1 MKYVSKT
8 QKWLPGF
15 VFFLGICVTFFI
27 QTDAAA
33 NVSDGAI
40 ANMPVKEITIFKDG
54 HAFVLHEGK
63 MPAGA
68 DGNVTIDYLPRPIIG
83 TFWAYSADSNAK
95 LTGVISHKRV
105 VPVKRTALT
114 IPELIE
120 GNIGAKV
127 RITEA
132 GLAAYESTILGI
144 PTRSTEEL
152 SRADPPGSP
161 EKLPQ
166 RGSIVLLKFEGGV
179 KAVPISRIQEVTFL
193 DEPKLQLAG
202 EQFRDMM
209 TLKLDWGRRKPERDV
224 DVGMVYVQRGIRW
237 IPNYRIDIDGKG
249 NAIVKLQA
257 TIINELA
264 DIEDVKAHL
273 VIGVPKFAFEN
284 TLDPISLQQTV
295 AQLSRHFR
303 PDSQAAYAFSNMIMN
318 QAARP
323 VRRVDVPAGN
333 DGDSLDLG
341 PDVVGSG
348 KNEDLYIFTL
358 EHVTL
363 KKGQRMVVP
372 VAEYELKYQDVFVLD
387 LPFGPPPEVRHNL
400 NSQQQTKL
408 AQLYHSPKV
417 MHKIRLANSAKCP
430 LTTAPALILRQG
442 RIIAQGM
449 MTYTAVGASSDLEL
463 TTAIDIAVE
472 KLDKETDR
480 IPNAAKWDNYNY
492 ARSNLT
498 GTISLTNR
506 RSDTVSLEIRRSILG
521 HVDSAGHKGTIEHLG
536 RHEGGWMDPNSLP
549 FWWGWYNWPYWWY
562 HFNAVGR
569 VTWECELKP
578 GKSIE
583 LEYKWH
589 YFWRR

>member
-1 MKYVSKT
+1 MNSVSKS

-15 VFFLGICVTFFI
+15 ITFLGICMMFFI

-33 NVSDGAI
+33 NTSEGVF
-40 ANMPVKEITIFKDG
+40 ANMPVKEITVFKDG

-63 MPAGA
+63 MPVDT
-68 DGNVTIDYLPRPIIG
+68 DGNVSIDYLPRPIIG
-83 TFWAYSADSNAK
+83 TFGAYSANAGVK
-95 LTGVISHKRV
+95 LTAVVSQKRV
-105 VPVKRTALT
+105 VPIKRTALT

-120 GNIGAKV
+120 GNVGAKV
-127 RITEA
+127 RIVEA
-132 GLAAYESTILGI
+132 GLAPYETTIVGI

-152 SRADPPGSP
+152 SSTDPPGSP
-161 EKLPQ
+161 EKLPE
-166 RGSIVLLKFEGGV
+166 RGSIVLLKYEGGV

-193 DEPKLQLAG
+193 DEPRLQLAD

-209 TLKLDWGRRKPERDV
+209 TLKLDWSIRKPQENA

-249 NAIVKLQA
+249 NATVKLQA
-257 TIINELA
+257 TIVNELA
-264 DIEDVKAHL
+264 DVEDVKAHL

-284 TLDPISLQQTV
+284 TVDPISLQQTV

-303 PDSQAAYAFSNMIMN
+303 PDSQSAYAFSNMIMT
-318 QAARP
+318 QQ
-323 VRRVDVPAGN
+323 VRMPERHVDVP
-333 DGDSLDLG
+333 DSGETLDLG
-341 PDVVGSG
+341 PEVAGSG

-372 VAEYELKYQDVFVLD
+372 ITEYELKYRDVYVLD

-400 NSQQQTKL
+400 NNQQQAQL
-408 AQLYHSPKV
+408 ARLYHSPKV
-417 MHKIRLANSAKCP
+417 MHKIRLDNDAKYP

-449 MTYTAVGASSDLEL
+449 TTYTAVGASSDVEL
-463 TTAIDIAVE
+463 TAAVDISVD

-480 IPNAAKWDNYNY
+480 IPDAVKWDGYSY

-498 GTISLTNR
+498 GTITLTNR
-506 RSDTVSLEIRRSILG
+506 RSDTVTLEIRRSILG
-521 HVDSAGHKGTIEHLG
+521 QIDSASHKGTIEHLG
-536 RHEGGWMDPNSLP
+536 RHEGGWIDPTSRP

-569 VTWECELKP
+569 VSWECELNP
-578 GKSIE
+578 GKEIE
-583 LEYKWH
+583 LEYQWH

>member
-1 MKYVSKT
+1 MKCASKS
-8 QKWLPGF
+8 QEWLHGF
-15 VFFLGICVTFFI
+15 VSLYGICILFFV

-33 NVSDGAI
+33 DVHDGTQ
-40 ANMPVKEITIFKDG
+40 MPVREITIFKDG
-54 HAFVLHEGK
+54 HAFVLHEGQ
-63 MPAGA
+63 MAA
-68 DGNVTIDYLPRPIIG
+68 DAEGNVTIDYLPRPILG
-83 TFWAYSADSNAK
+83 TFWAYSADSNAR
-95 LTGVISHKRV
+95 LTAVVSEKRV
-105 VPVKRTALT
+105 TSFERTALT

-120 GNIGAKV
+120 ANLGAKV

-144 PTRSTEEL
+144 PTRGTEEL
-152 SRADPPGSP
+152 SSTEPPGSP
-161 EKLPQ
+161 AKLPQ
-166 RGSIVLLKFEGGV
+166 RGSIVLLEFEGGV

-209 TLKLDWGRRKPERDV
+209 TLKLDWSGRKGERDV

-249 NAIVKLQA
+249 KAVVRLHA

-284 TLDPISLQQTV
+284 TPDPISLQQTV

-303 PDSQAAYAFSNMIMN
+303 PDSQAAYAFSNMIMT
-318 QAARP
+318 QQVRMP
-323 VRRVDVPAGN
+323 VRHVDVP
-333 DGDSLDLG
+333 DSGQTLDLG
-341 PDVVGSG
+341 PDVAGSG

-358 EHVTL
+358 ENVTL

-372 VAEYELKYQDVFVLD
+372 VAEYELKYKDVFVLD
-387 LPFGPPPEVRHNL
+387 LPFGPPPEGRHNL
-400 NSQQQTKL
+400 NSEQQAKL
-408 AQLYHSPKV
+408 AQLYHAPKV
-417 MHKIRLANSAKCP
+417 IHNIRLANNAKCP

-449 MTYTAVGASSDLEL
+449 MTYTAIGAASDLEL
-463 TTAIDIAVE
+463 TTAVDIDVE
-472 KLDKETDR
+472 KLDKEIDR
-480 IPNAAKWDNYNY
+480 IADAAKWDGYTY

-498 GTISLTNR
+498 GTINLTNR
-506 RSDTVSLEIRRSILG
+506 RSDTVVLEIQRSVLG
-521 HVDSAGHKGTIEHLG
+521 NVDSASSEGSIVHLG
-536 RHEGGWMDPNSLP
+536 RHEGGWADPDSLP
-549 FWWGWYNWPYWWY
+549 FWWPWHNWPHWWY
-562 HFNAVGR
+562 HFNPIGR
-569 VTWECELKP
+569 VRWECELKE
-578 GKSIE
+578 GETIE
-583 LEYKWH
+583 LQYKWH

>member
-1 MKYVSKT
+1 MKSVNKKR
-8 QKWLPGF
+8 KWLPVF
-15 VFFLGICVTFFI
+15 VSLLGICLTFCI
-27 QTDAAA
+27 QSDATA
-33 NVSDGAI
+33 NTSEEDV

-63 MPAGA
+63 MPVDA

-83 TFWAYSADSNAK
+83 TFWAYSADANAK
-95 LTGVISHKRV
+95 LTGVVSHKRV
-105 VPVKRTALT
+105 VSVKRTAMT

-127 RITEA
+127 RIVEA
-132 GLAAYESTILGI
+132 GLAAYETTIVGI

-152 SRADPPGSP
+152 SSSDPPGSS

-166 RGSIVLLKFEGGV
+166 RGDIVLLKFEGGI
-179 KAVPISRIQEVTFL
+179 KAVPINRIQEVTFL

-209 TLKLDWGRRKPERDV
+209 TLKLDWDRRKPEGDV
-224 DVGMVYVQRGIRW
+224 EVGMVYVQRGIRW
-237 IPNYRIDIDGKG
+237 IPNYLIDIDGKG
-249 NAIVKLQA
+249 NSIVKLQA

-264 DIEDVKAHL
+264 DVEDVKAHL
-273 VIGVPKFAFEN
+273 VIGVPKFAFED
-284 TLDPISLQQTV
+284 TPDPISLQQTV

-303 PDSQAAYAFSNMIMN
+303 PDSQAAYAFSNMIMT
-318 QAARP
+318 QAEMP
-323 VRRVDVPAGN
+323 VRRVDVP
-333 DGDSLDLG
+333 DSGGTLDLG
-341 PDVVGSG
+341 PDITGSG

-363 KKGQRMVVP
+363 KKGQRMVIP
-372 VAEYELKYQDVFVLD
+372 VAEYEIKYQDVFVLD

-400 NSQQQTKL
+400 NSQQQAQL
-408 AQLYHSPKV
+408 AQLYYSPKV
-417 MHKIRLANSAKCP
+417 MHKVRLANNAKCP
-430 LTTAPALILRQG
+430 LTTAPAMILRQG

-463 TTAIDIAVE
+463 TAAVDIAVE
-472 KLDKETDR
+472 KLDKETER
-480 IPNAAKWDNYNY
+480 IPDAVKWDGYTY

-498 GTISLTNR
+498 GTITLTNR

-521 HVDSAGHKGTIEHLG
+521 QIDSASREGSIEHLG

-569 VTWECELKP
+569 VSWECELEP
-578 GKSIE
+578 GKTVE
-583 LEYKWH
+583 LEYNWH

>member
-1 MKYVSKT
+1 MKSVSKN
-8 QKWLPGF
+8 QKRLPGF
-15 VFFLGICVTFFI
+15 IIFLGICVMFFI
-27 QTDAAA
+27 QIDAAA
-33 NVSDGAI
+33 NTSEVAFAD
-40 ANMPVKEITIFKDG
+40 MPVKEITIFKDG
-54 HAFVLHEGK
+54 HTFVLHEGK
-63 MPAGA
+63 MPTGT

-83 TFWAYSADSNAK
+83 TFGAYSADAGIK
-95 LTGVISHKRV
+95 LTAVVSQKHV
-105 VPVKRTALT
+105 VPINRTALT

-120 GNIGAKV
+120 GNVGAKV
-127 RITEA
+127 RIVEA
-132 GLAAYESTILGI
+132 GLAAYETTILGI

-152 SRADPPGSP
+152 SITNPPGSP
-161 EKLPQ
+161 EKLPEC
-166 RGSIVLLKFEGGV
+166 GSIVLLKFEGGV

-193 DEPKLQLAG
+193 DEPKLQLAD

-209 TLKLDWGRRKPERDV
+209 TLKLDWSRRTPQKNA

-249 NAIVKLQA
+249 NATVKLQA
-257 TIINELA
+257 TIVNELA
-264 DIEDVKAHL
+264 DVEDVKAHL
-273 VIGVPKFAFEN
+273 VIGVPKFAFAD
-284 TLDPISLQQTV
+284 TVDPISLQQTV

-303 PDSQAAYAFSNMIMN
+303 PDSQSAFAFSNMIMTQ
-318 QAARP
+318 QAEMS
-323 VRRVDVPAGN
+323 VRRVDVPDSAGT
-333 DGDSLDLG
+333 LDLG
-341 PDVVGSG
+341 PEVAGSG

-372 VAEYELKYQDVFVLD
+372 IAEYELKYRDVFVLD

-400 NSQQQTKL
+400 NSEQQAQL
-408 AQLYHSPKV
+408 ARLYHSPKV
-417 MHKIRLANSAKCP
+417 MHKIRLDNDAKYP
-430 LTTAPALILRQG
+430 LTTAPAMILRQG

-449 MTYTAVGASSDLEL
+449 VTYTAVGASSDLEL
-463 TTAIDIAVE
+463 TAAVDISVE

-480 IPNAAKWDNYNY
+480 IPDAIKWDGYSY

-498 GTISLTNR
+498 GTITLTNR
-506 RSDTVSLEIRRSILG
+506 RSDKVSLEIRRSILG
-521 HVDSAGHKGTIEHLG
+521 QIDSASHDGTIEHLG
-536 RHEGGWMDPNSLP
+536 RHEGGWIDPTSRP

-569 VTWECELKP
+569 VTWERELKP
-578 GKSIE
+578 GKSID

>member
-1 MKYVSKT
+1 MKSVSKN

-15 VFFLGICVTFFI
+15 VFLLGICVTFFI

-63 MPAGA
+63 MLAGT

-83 TFWAYSADSNAK
+83 TFWAYSADTNAK

-120 GNIGAKV
+120 GNVGAKV

-132 GLAAYESTILGI
+132 GLAAYETTILGI

-152 SRADPPGSP
+152 SSADPPGSP

-193 DEPKLQLAG
+193 DEPRLQLAG

-224 DVGMVYVQRGIRW
+224 DVGMVYVQRGVRW

-264 DIEDVKAHL
+264 DVEDVKAHL

-303 PDSQAAYAFSNMIMN
+303 PDSQAAYAFSNMIMS
-318 QAARP
+318 QAERP
-323 VRRVDVPAGN
+323 VRRANVPAN
-333 DGDSLDLG
+333 SNVLDLG
-341 PDVVGSG
+341 PDIAGSD

-372 VAEYELKYQDVFVLD
+372 VAEYKLEYRDVFVLD
-387 LPFGPPPEVRHNL
+387 LPFGPPLEVRHNF
-400 NSQQQTKL
+400 NNEQQAKL

-430 LTTAPALILRQG
+430 LTTAPAMILRQG

-463 TTAIDIAVE
+463 TAAVDIAVE

-480 IPNAAKWDNYNY
+480 IGNAAKWDGYNY
-492 ARSNLT
+492 ARSNLS
-498 GTISLTNR
+498 GTIHLTNR
-506 RSDTVSLEIRRSILG
+506 RSDTVTLEIRRSILG
-521 HVDSAGHKGTIEHLG
+521 HVDSAGHEGLIEHLG
-536 RHEGGWMDPNSLP
+536 RHESGWMAPNSLP
-549 FWWGWYNWPYWWY
+549 FWWGWYNWPHWWY

-578 GKSIE
+578 GNSID